1 MTTRRAQQ
9 GITLMGM
16 IMALAIAGIFAY
28 CGMKVF
34 PMYQEF
40 WAIKSA
46 ADEVAA
52 TPGIANA
59 GRVRVLDLLERRF
72 IIDYVDSI
80 KMTPAERTRG
90 EKILIDKK
98 GGRSLMTIRYEVRKP
113 LAYNLD
119 VVGKFEHSV
128 TLSN

>member
-1 MTTRRAQQ
+1 
-9 GITLMGM
+9 MGM
-16 IMALAIAGIFAY
+16 IMGLAVAGIFAY

-40 WAIKSA
+40 WAIQSA

-59 GRVRVLDLLERRF
+59 PRKRVLDLLERRF

-80 KMTPAERTRG
+80 KMTPAEVTRG
-90 EKILIDKK
+90 EKILIQKK
-98 GGRSLMTIRYEVRKP
+98 AGVATMIINYEVRKP